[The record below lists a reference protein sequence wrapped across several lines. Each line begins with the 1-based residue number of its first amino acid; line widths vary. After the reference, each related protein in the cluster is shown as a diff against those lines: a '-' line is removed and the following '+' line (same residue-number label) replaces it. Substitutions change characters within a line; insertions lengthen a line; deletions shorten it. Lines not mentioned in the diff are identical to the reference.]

1 MQGNSTDR
9 QESGCDPTEGL
20 CSHPPLPPSSGPS
33 GNLKEATMSQA
44 TTCLK
49 VSLHPYPPVQAT
61 PSFCQDLTLY
71 I

>member
-1 MQGNSTDR
+1 MQGNSTGR
-9 QESGCDPTEGL
+9 QEGGCDPTERF
-20 CSHPPLPPSSGPS
+20 CSHPILPSCLGPRE
-33 GNLKEATMSQA
+33 NLREATMSQA

-61 PSFCQDLTLY
+61 LSFRWDLTLY